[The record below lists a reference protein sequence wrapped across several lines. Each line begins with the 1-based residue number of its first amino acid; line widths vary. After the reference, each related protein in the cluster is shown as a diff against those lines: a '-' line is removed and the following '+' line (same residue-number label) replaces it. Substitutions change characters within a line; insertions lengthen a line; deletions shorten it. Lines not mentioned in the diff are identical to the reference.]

1 VSILTKLAKLYPNEY
16 KTMVIWGTVN
26 QSEMGILEIR
36 IHYAKG
42 YRIYLKDVHGKIV
55 ILLNGGDK
63 SKQQEDILKAKQI
76 WKELK
81 IVRNNGN

>member
-1 VSILTKLAKLYPNEY
+1 LGDCESVGN
-16 KTMVIWGTVN
+16 
-26 QSEMGILEIR
+26 GILEIR

-81 IVRNNGN
+81 NSQK